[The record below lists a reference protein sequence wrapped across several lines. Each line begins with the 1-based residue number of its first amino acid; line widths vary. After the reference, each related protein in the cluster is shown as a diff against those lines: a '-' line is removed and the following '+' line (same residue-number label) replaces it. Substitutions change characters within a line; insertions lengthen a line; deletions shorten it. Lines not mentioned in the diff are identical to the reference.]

1 MLDTYGKRM
10 REFLGPFYFYFS
22 LVFFILGAFLI
33 KQLFH
38 SRLLDMR

>member
-1 MLDTYGKRM
+1 MLYKFGKRM
-10 REFLGPFYFYFS
+10 RDFLRRFYFYFT
-22 LVFFILGAFLI
+22 LVFYVLGAFSI